1 MTRRGLHGELVAQL
15 GQAIAV
21 GTFAEGDVLA
31 PESIGERFGVSRTV
45 VREALRVLEAKGMVT
60 ARPNTGTKVRPAGD
74 WNLLDPDVIAWR
86 ASGESDDEQTRQLLE
101 LRTAFEPYA
110 ARLAARHG
118 TPATA
123 ARLREAVEAMA
134 AALVGRDIPAF
145 TRADLDFHGAL
156 LGASHNGL
164 FDQLSA
170 TVAAALR
177 LREGVLIGA
186 DHVSKEAV
194 EWHARV
200 VAAIE
205 AGDEAAAEATMRTM
219 LDEVAHELDEHLA
232 AHSGPAA

>member
-1 MTRRGLHGELVAQL
+1 MT
-15 GQAIAV
+15 
-21 GTFAEGDVLA
+21 
-31 PESIGERFGVSRTV
+31 
-45 VREALRVLEAKGMVT
+45 
-60 ARPNTGTKVRPAGD
+60 
-74 WNLLDPDVIAWR
+74 
-86 ASGESDDEQTRQLLE
+86 
-101 LRTAFEPYA
+101 
-110 ARLAARHG
+110 
-118 TPATA
+118 
-123 ARLREAVEAMA
+123 

-186 DHVSKEAV
+186 DHVSEEAV